1 MATWANH
8 TLKAAMQTA
17 FGTAATTGFE
27 ALLCD
32 KPRVQFATEVEEL
45 DLLTGQVGAAPE
57 RVIGRRSGTLAFTIP
72 LEGFVNPYDPTA
84 ENPGGAPVGNDV
96 IPPWLALV
104 ANAMGSNM
112 SAADTN
118 ANFWK
123 GTHISCSEYTAGGVA
138 SATSTSIVLDNAGAS
153 NKVLVG
159 EAVLTALSATSV
171 VPQWG
176 WVKTKAV
183 QTLTLF
189 EASVNTV
196 NNAAGNVYGTA
207 TAYVSSEVTS
217 TKAMTFRWT
226 GNDATLCYILK
237 DCICES
243 FKITWESG
251 ETPTVEF
258 NFKFYDYSM
267 DTAAGGLTVPDAHLR
282 IPQIIGTKNGRATI
296 AGTATCGLEACTFE
310 WKATIVE
317 TKCHGTS
324 SGVSGVSIIQPRVV
338 ASFSIPHDT
347 GDTVYD
353 DAGVAAVLGSHVWQS
368 ALELG
373 TRKSVGVYVGT
384 QVGKMFALL
393 IPSGLVVETP
403 AVADRDGVVAYTLT
417 IEAASYTADTAADT
431 AETSA
436 DSPLDSLG
444 RVALG

>member
-1 MATWANH
+1 MATWADH
-8 TLKAAMQTA
+8 TLKAAMQTS
-17 FGTAATTGFE
+17 FGTAATSGFE

-32 KPRVQFATEVEEL
+32 KPRVTFATVVEEL

-57 RVIGRRSGTLAFTIP
+57 RIIGRRSGSLAFTLP
-72 LEGFVNPYDPTA
+72 LEGFVTGYNPSL
-84 ENPGGAPVGNDV
+84 ENPGAAPVANDV
-96 IPPWLALV
+96 IPTWLALV

-118 ANFWK
+118 ANFWR
-123 GTHISCSEYTAGGVA
+123 GTHLSCSEYTAAGVT
-138 SATSTSIVLDNAGAS
+138 SATSTSIVLDNATAS

-159 EAVLTALSATSV
+159 ETVLTALSTTSV

-176 WVKTKAV
+176 WVKTKAA

-196 NNAAGNVYGTA
+196 NDAAGEVYGTA
-207 TAYVSSEVTS
+207 TAYASSEVTS
-217 TKAMTFRWT
+217 TKALTFHWT
-226 GNDATLCYILK
+226 GNDATLCYILR
-237 DCICES
+237 DCVCES

-251 ETPTVEF
+251 STPTVEF
-258 NFKFYDYSM
+258 SFRFYDYSM
-267 DTAAGGLTVPDAHLR
+267 DKTAGGLTVPDAHVR
-282 IPQIIGTKNGRATI
+282 VPQIVGTKNGRATI
-296 AGTATCGLEACTFE
+296 AGTATCGLEACTFD

-324 SGVSGVSIIQPRVV
+324 SGVSGVSIIKSRVA

-347 GDTVYD
+347 GDTIYN
-353 DAGVAAVLGSHVWQS
+353 DAGVSANTGSHVWQS

-384 QVGKMFALL
+384 TVGKMFALL

-403 AVADRDGVVAYTLT
+403 AAADRDGIVAYTLT
-417 IEAASYTADTAADT
+417 IEAASYTTDETDTG
-431 AETSA
+431 ETSA
-436 DSPLDSLG
+436 NSPLDSIARVSLG
-444 RVALG
+444 

>member
-1 MATWANH
+1 MATWADH

-32 KPRVQFATEVEEL
+32 KPRVTFNTDVQEL
-45 DLLTGQVGAAPE
+45 ELLTGQVGAAPE
-57 RVIGRRSGTLAFTIP
+57 RIIGRRSGTIAFTLP
-72 LEGFVNPYDPTA
+72 LEGFVAGYDPTA
-84 ENPGGAPVGNDV
+84 ENPGGAPVANDV

-138 SATSTSIVLDNAGAS
+138 SATSTSIVLDDAAAS

-159 EAVLTALSATSV
+159 EAVLLAVSATSV

-176 WVKTKAV
+176 WVKTKDA

-196 NNAAGNVYGTA
+196 NDAAGNIYGTA
-207 TAYVSSEVTS
+207 TAYSSSEVTS
-217 TKAMTFRWT
+217 TKALTMRWN
-226 GNDATLCYILK
+226 GDNAALCYILK

-251 ETPTVEF
+251 ATPTVEF
-258 NFKFYDYSM
+258 TFRFYDYSM
-267 DTAAGGLTVPDAHLR
+267 DKTAGGLTVPDAYKR
-282 IPQIIGTKNGRATI
+282 IPQIVGTKNGRATI
-296 AGTATCGLEACTFE
+296 AGTATCGLEACTYE
-310 WKATIVE
+310 WSATLRE

-324 SGVSGVSIIQPRVV
+324 SGVSGVSVIKPRIK
-338 ASFSIPHDT
+338 ASFSLPHDT

-353 DAGVAAVLGSHVWQS
+353 DAGSAGNTGSHVWQS

-403 AVADRDGVVAYTLT
+403 AVADRDGIVAYTLT
-417 IEAASYTADTAADT
+417 IEAATYTADTT
-431 AETSA
+431 NTTETSA
-436 DSPLDSLG
+436 DSPIDSLG